1 MDLKLLFV
9 FMTIMLS
16 LCAQGVWAD
25 RLSVDNQNYQDH
37 FNITNVSYFK
47 TNGNVC
53 IAGTCIDSWA
63 DVNLTTGGISGTTGY
78 IPYFSGSSTIA
89 DSTMY
94 YNSST
99 INVGIRTHTPAY
111 RLDVNGSINTNGN
124 LCIADDCI
132 SAWSEVN
139 GSGGGGSNGTVSG
152 SVNYLAYF
160 DGTSSVTNS
169 SIYYN
174 VSSGR
179 VGIGTS
185 VPEHNL
191 AIKGTD
197 SDVAILLKQTIS
209 SYIYDSIAG
218 NPSTANDYGGYDAA
232 WTGFGNIGASDNS
245 YVTVVLDDNQE
256 SDFLNATGFG
266 IDLPDDANITGI
278 QVIIEGKASSI
289 SDISEADIG
298 LLSYGSVVATVTAN
312 STEWGTSDFNYTHG
326 NATSLWGASFTVPQ
340 VEDSSFGLR
349 MRVDHDFNGGL
360 TTAYVDTITIR
371 VYYEGQSYDDS
382 WTMGIDYPYE
392 NFAIAQGIAL
402 SGNRLVIEN
411 GTGNIGIS
419 VQDPAYRLDVNG
431 SINTNSNLC
440 IGDACI
446 DSWAD
451 VNLTTGG
458 VTGTQNHIAFF
469 NSGSTITNT
478 SLYYNLTTGYVG
490 IGMSVL
496 SYALDVNGSIN
507 TNANLCIAGACI
519 DAWSDVNLTGG
530 SGGNITDT
538 IWSISGSKYLYN
550 NSGVLS
556 WNETRGNLT
565 YVTPSGT
572 YTLTGKTFDA
582 DGSGNSITNIENAD
596 IKSGANIDAAKIGTG
611 VISTTEFNYLNGV
624 TSAIQTQIDAKGTL
638 SNVVEDTT
646 PQLGG
651 TLDGNAFNVT
661 VDAGNVYG
669 VEGPTGDSYVVYSG
683 GQMHFYVDGVLR
695 MSI

>member
-1 MDLKLLFV
+1 MRSVMRK
-9 FMTIMLS
+9 IMLYF
-16 LCAQGVWAD
+16 LVGLILVGCA
-25 RLSVDNQNYQDH
+25 
-37 FNITNVSYFK
+37 F
-47 TNGNVC
+47 
-53 IAGTCIDSWA
+53 A
-63 DVNLTTGGISGTTGY
+63 DVTSWTMPGTATDAGGGDTSWFSLSNALVFDDTTATANADLGDYTNYLHLTNYSFSIPEGATIDGIQIEQRVRETGADIYMELVKNGARTGTIRAPSTTSSLANYSYG
-78 IPYFSGSSTIA
+78 GSS
-89 DSTMY
+89 
-94 YNSST
+94 
-99 INVGIRTHTPAY
+99 
-111 RLDVNGSINTNGN
+111 
-124 LCIADDCI
+124 
-132 SAWSEVN
+132 
-139 GSGGGGSNGTVSG
+139 
-152 SVNYLAYF
+152 
-160 DGTSSVTNS
+160 
-169 SIYYN
+169 
-174 VSSGR
+174 
-179 VGIGTS
+179 
-185 VPEHNL
+185 
-191 AIKGTD
+191 
-197 SDVAILLKQTIS
+197 
-209 SYIYDSIAG
+209 
-218 NPSTANDYGGYDAA
+218 
-232 WTGFGNIGASDNS
+232 
-245 YVTVVLDDNQE
+245 
-256 SDFLNATGFG
+256 
-266 IDLPDDANITGI
+266 DL
-278 QVIIEGKASSI
+278 
-289 SDISEADIG
+289 
-298 LLSYGSVVATVTAN
+298 
-312 STEWGTSDFNYTHG
+312 WGTSWTADDIN
-326 NATSLWGASFTVPQ
+326 NI
-340 VEDSSFGLR
+340 SFGQA
-349 MRVDHDFNGGL
+349 MHGEGKSGGNDVYI
-360 TTAYVDTITIR
+360 AWARIR
-371 VYYEGQSYDDS
+371 VYYTPVADPVYPFFLNIVDNEGDFQDFGTVQVNFTVNGTNGTAGVAFDNENRSCTNTTGLSSNQTSISCSFSINGAGTYYYKVWALGSGSNNNYNESQTYSYTVSAAGTKDLRAFDVLKDGSRIRLGAFTNKLKLWLNTTLDVYNTSLFYGNVTVQAPLFIPLESSGFAKIDS
-382 WTMGIDYPYE
+382 NGQITGG
-392 NFAIAQGIAL
+392 NAIAVSDLPAHDSRSWNL
-402 SGNRLVIEN
+402 SGSSVILAN
-411 GTGNIGIS
+411 PSTKVGVGIS
-419 VQDPAYRLDVNG
+419 SPAYSIDTNGSLNVNG
-431 SINTNSNLC
+431 SLCFDGAC
-440 IGDACI
+440 IG
-446 DSWAD
+446 SWAD

>member
-111 RLDVNGSINTNGN
+111 R
-124 LCIADDCI
+124 
-132 SAWSEVN
+132 
-139 GSGGGGSNGTVSG
+139 
-152 SVNYLAYF
+152 
-160 DGTSSVTNS
+160 
-169 SIYYN
+169 
-174 VSSGR
+174 
-179 VGIGTS
+179 
-185 VPEHNL
+185 
-191 AIKGTD
+191 
-197 SDVAILLKQTIS
+197 
-209 SYIYDSIAG
+209 
-218 NPSTANDYGGYDAA
+218 
-232 WTGFGNIGASDNS
+232 
-245 YVTVVLDDNQE
+245 
-256 SDFLNATGFG
+256 
-266 IDLPDDANITGI
+266 
-278 QVIIEGKASSI
+278 
-289 SDISEADIG
+289 
-298 LLSYGSVVATVTAN
+298 
-312 STEWGTSDFNYTHG
+312 
-326 NATSLWGASFTVPQ
+326 
-340 VEDSSFGLR
+340 
-349 MRVDHDFNGGL
+349 
-360 TTAYVDTITIR
+360 
-371 VYYEGQSYDDS
+371 
-382 WTMGIDYPYE
+382 
-392 NFAIAQGIAL
+392 
-402 SGNRLVIEN
+402 
-411 GTGNIGIS
+411 
-419 VQDPAYRLDVNG
+419 
-431 SINTNSNLC
+431 
-440 IGDACI
+440 
-446 DSWAD
+446 
-451 VNLTTGG
+451 
-458 VTGTQNHIAFF
+458 
-469 NSGSTITNT
+469 
-478 SLYYNLTTGYVG
+478 
-490 IGMSVL
+490 
-496 SYALDVNGSIN
+496 LDVNGSIN